1 MKHHSVLRSLPW
13 LTGLAFAVLYAL
25 ISLVNHY
32 NFRTYALD
40 LGYYTQ
46 ALWQY
51 SRLHPARE
59 WMING
64 AGHLMLGD
72 HFDLYLPLL
81 SPLRYLFGNQ
91 TLLLVQIV
99 AVAAGGVGAYRYAQ
113 SRLGSLKAGLW
124 AMGIF
129 YAFYGVLSAVAYDYH
144 SVVVAAALFPWW
156 WLQVHENRPLRAW
169 GLWLMMLA
177 AQENVSLW
185 LFFCGLGSLLRTDL
199 SERLKFHLSGM
210 MLLAGFWFIGTVGW
224 LMPALRGAERYPL
237 FWYSILGPDP
247 WQAFLNVLSHPLD
260 SMGLWFVNHTPD
272 NRWDHIK
279 AETWIFL
286 TISGLPLLMIQRM
299 WLWTVLPLL
308 GQKFWHDLPSVW
320 SVHHQYNVEFAPLFA
335 LGLTDFI
342 HNLNAVKVRRIT
354 AVILLF
360 AVTGISI
367 RLMDRTEAFSDK
379 ARIRFYAAEHYH
391 QPAFHA
397 SAARNLLKTLPPEAS
412 VSAQGPFVP
421 HLALSDS
428 VYQFPLHHQRTR
440 YIILATKA
448 SPYPMDT
455 LNFQHLTRKLL
466 ADPAYQIT
474 TPDSSF
480 FILKRMY

>member
-1 MKHHSVLRSLPW
+1 MRPTIQRILPW
-13 LTGLAFAVLYAL
+13 LLGAFFAFIYGL
-25 ISLVNHY
+25 ISLVNHH

-46 ALWQY
+46 ALHQY
-51 SRLHPARE
+51 SQLRLARE

-81 SPLRYLFGNQ
+81 SPLRYLSGNQ

-99 AVAAGGVGAYRYAQ
+99 AVVWGGLGVYRYA
-113 SRLGSLKAGLW
+113 RLRLDNLKAGLW

-129 YAFYGVLSAVAYDYH
+129 YAFYGVFSAIAYDYH

-156 WLQVHENRPLRAW
+156 WLQVYENRLLRAW
-169 GLWLMMLA
+169 GLWLLMLA

-185 LFFCGLGSLLRTDL
+185 LFFCGLGSLLRNDL
-199 SERLKFHLSGM
+199 SECLKFHLLGM

-224 LMPALRGAERYPL
+224 LMPALRGTERYPL

-247 WQAFLNVLSHPLD
+247 WQAFLNVLSQPLD
-260 SMGLWFVNHTPD
+260 SMSLWFVNHTPD
-272 NRWDHIK
+272 HRWDHVK

-308 GQKFWHDLPSVW
+308 GQKFWHDVPSVW
-320 SVHHQYNVEFAPLFA
+320 SVHNQYNVEFAPLFA

-342 HNLNAVKVRRIT
+342 HNLNTAKTRRIA
-354 AVILLF
+354 AVVLLC
-360 AVTGISI
+360 AVTGVSI

-379 ARIRFYAAEHYH
+379 ARIRFYAAEHYR

-397 SAARNLLKTLPPEAS
+397 SAARKLIKTLPPEAS
-412 VSAQGPFVP
+412 VSAQSPFVP
-421 HLALSDS
+421 HLALRDS

-440 YIILATKA
+440 YIVLATKA

-466 ADPAYQIT
+466 EDPAYEIT